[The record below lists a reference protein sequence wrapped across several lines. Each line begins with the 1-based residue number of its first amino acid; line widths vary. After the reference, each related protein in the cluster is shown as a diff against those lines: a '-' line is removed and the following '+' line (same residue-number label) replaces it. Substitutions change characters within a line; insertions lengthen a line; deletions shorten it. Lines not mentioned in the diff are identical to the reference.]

1 MNYGSMQNSEDSHS
15 VYRMVHSSGALLA
28 AGHSGFSPF
37 AIALD
42 RFAAIATGRDGV

>member
-15 VYRMVHSSGALLA
+15 VCRMVHSSGALLA
-28 AGHSGFSPF
+28 SGHSGFSPVTL
-37 AIALD
+37 ALD